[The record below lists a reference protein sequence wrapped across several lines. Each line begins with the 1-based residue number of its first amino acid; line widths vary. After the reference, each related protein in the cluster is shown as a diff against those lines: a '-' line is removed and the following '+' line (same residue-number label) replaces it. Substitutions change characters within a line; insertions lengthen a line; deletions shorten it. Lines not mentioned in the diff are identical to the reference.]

1 VIANYFTVQP
11 RSKRDWECPERI
23 VAIMEV
29 LTDAKLFRPFEI
41 EINCSF
47 EKASVEALARV
58 HTNEYIRSVNTQT
71 VLA

>member
-1 VIANYFTVQP
+1 
-11 RSKRDWECPERI
+11 
-23 VAIMEV
+23 MEV

-58 HTNEYIRSVNTQT
+58 HTNEYIRL
-71 VLA
+71 VLTGSILHNYSTASIYARSRSRASCNLILMC